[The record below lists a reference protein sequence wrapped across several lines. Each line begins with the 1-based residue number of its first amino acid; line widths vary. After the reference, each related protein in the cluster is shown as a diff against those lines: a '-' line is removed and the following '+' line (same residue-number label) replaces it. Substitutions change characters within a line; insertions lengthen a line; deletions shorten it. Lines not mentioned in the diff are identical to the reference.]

1 MLLINKV
8 TFGFKQIGQNICNV
22 MFKYYHLNS
31 IQIYKLNYNEKLRP
45 KLFTDIL

>member
-1 MLLINKV
+1 MPLINKV
-8 TFGFKQIGQNICNV
+8 TVGSKQIDQNICNV

-31 IQIYKLNYNEKLRP
+31 IQIYKLNYNEKLRS